1 MNKPHVYAAVALSG
15 CGFVVLDGQIA
26 FEQRPDLYHHAIEAG
41 GFLDA
46 HARQAIA
53 GWPGLA
59 RCTLR
64 LLGIDRDLLLLTRRF
79 DDTLATRIEHVIGR
93 RVINIVPVDGATF
106 WEVADATTRVRVER
120 ATERGIW
127 RKTNGN
133 RHANG
138 LVNGHA
144 NGRAN
149 SHVSGAPVPSTRPI
163 EVRTAEP
170 ARYQLCSGCEHMA
183 VGGNCKAASESGE
196 QRPNP
201 REARR
206 CIAFVPIFSALDGRR
221 GRDLWPELITTG
233 A

>member
-1 MNKPHVYAAVALSG
+1 MSTKAHTYAASALSG
-15 CGFVVLDGQIA
+15 CGFVVLDAQIA
-26 FEQRPDLYHHAIEAG
+26 FEQRPDIFNHAIEAG
-41 GFLDA
+41 GYLDA

-64 LLGIDRDLLLLTRRF
+64 LRGIDRDLVLLARRV
-79 DDTLATRIEHVIGR
+79 DESLAARIEHVIGR
-93 RVINIVPVDGATF
+93 QVISIVPVDGATF
-106 WEVADATTRVRVER
+106 WEVADTTTRARLEP
-120 ATERGIW
+120 ATERGSW

-133 RHANG
+133 GHANG
-138 LVNGHA
+138 RVNGSVNGHA
-144 NGRAN
+144 NGHAN
-149 SHVSGAPVPSTRPI
+149 GAPVPATRPI

-183 VGGNCKAASESGE
+183 VGGNCKAAGESGE

-206 CIAFVPIFSALDGRR
+206 CIAFVPIFSALDGRT
-221 GRDLWPELITTG
+221 GKTLWPELATG
-233 A
+233 D